1 MNKEYLVRIERRFE
15 LGLVKE
21 QQFNTLDEAIQ
32 YEKEAKKEYRQ
43 HNIIIM
49 KRINNRSYY
58 TSIEIE

>member
-21 QQFNTLDEAIQ
+21 QQFDTLDEAIQ
-32 YEKEAKKEYRQ
+32 YEQEAKKEYRQ